1 VSSGASGRA
10 SDPEE
15 GTDMSAPITTAAER
29 GRPNPHTV
37 TVLVNEKPVN
47 VPAPKVTGLEI
58 KQAAMNAGLPVQLDF
73 VLSEERPNGD
83 TDIVG
88 DEDEVTVNKN
98 SKFLAIAPDD
108 NS

>member
-1 VSSGASGRA
+1 
-10 SDPEE
+10 
-15 GTDMSAPITTAAER
+15 MSAPITTKADH
-29 GRPNPHTV
+29 GHPNQHTV
-37 TVLVNEKPVN
+37 TVLVNEKPVD
-47 VPAPKVTGLEI
+47 VPAPKTTGLEI

-88 DEDEVTVNKN
+88 DKDEVSVNKN